1 MFGILGYSN
10 TSRGRFNAQEVIYI
24 VVSIGAC
31 LMITMMK
38 MSIREIIDLNGAF
51 IGCIFAYLIPAAMHI
66 RCLYFNKN
74 RVAISERAVVKE

>member
-1 MFGILGYSN
+1 
-10 TSRGRFNAQEVIYI
+10 
-24 VVSIGAC
+24 
-31 LMITMMK
+31 MITMMK